1 MVYIRPATPADIPAM
16 THILTDIYNA
26 GKRSAPGD
34 EALVRSRYI
43 ERDHGITCLVA
54 VDDRRGVVGFQS
66 LIRATH
72 GNIYGAPE
80 GWGVIGTHIS
90 PRAARQGI
98 GRKLFQQTMTA
109 AREAGLIYVEAM
121 IALESIEA
129 QAYYESMGFRTYKV
143 EEGTVGKCLT
153 LTSVDS
159 TKPAE

>member
-1 MVYIRPATPADIPAM
+1 MVSIRPATPADIPAM
-16 THILTDIYNA
+16 TQVLTDIYNA

-54 VDDRRGVVGFQS
+54 VDDMNGVIGFQS

-90 PRAARQGI
+90 PLVARQGV
-98 GRKLFQQTMTA
+98 GRKLFQHTRAA
-109 AREAGLIYVEAM
+109 AREAGLIYIEAM

-143 EEGTVGKCLT
+143 EKSAVGKCLT
-153 LTSVDS
+153 LSDVNS
-159 TKPAE
+159 TTKS